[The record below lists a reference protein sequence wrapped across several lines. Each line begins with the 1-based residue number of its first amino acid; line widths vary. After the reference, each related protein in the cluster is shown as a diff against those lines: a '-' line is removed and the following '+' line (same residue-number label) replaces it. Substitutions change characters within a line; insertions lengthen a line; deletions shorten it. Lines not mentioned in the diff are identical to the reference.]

1 MKKKSKLPNRLSD
14 LILVALKD
22 LRKCEKNPKYTV
34 EMSKWHRPSCA
45 SAITHLDWTCEVCL
59 AGSVIAQTLKTPI
72 IKLKEPVDFGEVDE
86 HKLYALDYI
95 RGGDVLLALRHFY
108 EKKGK
113 GLTRPVAK
121 KINLYIEKYRYAHY
135 VPAYIN
141 PKDDPTDSFKE
152 AINNIAVQLKEFDL

>member
-1 MKKKSKLPNRLSD
+1 MKKTKSKLPDRLSD

-22 LRKCEKNPKYTV
+22 LKKCEKSPKYTV

-95 RGGDVLLALRHFY
+95 RGGDVFQALRHFY
-108 EKKGK
+108 EGIGK
-113 GLTRPVAK
+113 GLPRSASK
-121 KINLYIEKYRYAHY
+121 KIALYCDKYGVAHY
-135 VPAYIN
+135 VPAYII
-141 PKDDPTDSFKE
+141 PKSFKE